1 MEFGS
6 RLFVSLLFAALILG
20 FPSLRRWNTARL
32 YSRGRKLV
40 KQSNRVIGDSKNG
53 LRWGNQW
60 LPESSA
66 VQHFLAVGTTG
77 SGKSLIQKLLMKEPL
92 QRIQNGSDSRAVIF
106 DAKNDVAGYLK
117 QIDVG
122 CPVYSL
128 NPFESSDTFPIAV
141 GWDIAKDITSPARAL
156 NLATSLI
163 AQEKGGNNQ
172 YFSDAARQ
180 VVAGVIESFIKHSP
194 CSWTFPDLVIACMSQ
209 NRIRQVLCRDN
220 AGKEVIDSF
229 FGDDRTGY
237 QVFTT
242 ICSKMSYFKTVAA
255 LWQRNTKR
263 LSICDW
269 LKSDSILILGANAT
283 VKKSL
288 DAINEQLFR
297 VMVEEIDVQTNSSN
311 RRTWVWIDEA
321 RLSGPLLKSDLLPF
335 LAVKGLSL
343 IHI

>member
-122 CPVYSL
+122 CCLLY
-128 NPFESSDTFPIAV
+128 
-141 GWDIAKDITSPARAL
+141 TSP
-156 NLATSLI
+156 
-163 AQEKGGNNQ
+163 
-172 YFSDAARQ
+172 
-180 VVAGVIESFIKHSP
+180 SP
-194 CSWTFPDLVIACMSQ
+194 
-209 NRIRQVLCRDN
+209 RD
-220 AGKEVIDSF
+220 
-229 FGDDRTGY
+229 
-237 QVFTT
+237 
-242 ICSKMSYFKTVAA
+242 
-255 LWQRNTKR
+255 QRGSR
-263 LSICDW
+263 
-269 LKSDSILILGANAT
+269 
-283 VKKSL
+283 
-288 DAINEQLFR
+288 
-297 VMVEEIDVQTNSSN
+297 MPSS
-311 RRTWVWIDEA
+311 A
-321 RLSGPLLKSDLLPF
+321 
-335 LAVKGLSL
+335 
-343 IHI
+343 